1 MSNTEWRYASYD
13 IDNPNGADYC
23 ASTDFKS
30 DGSVH
35 RYDAVRGD
43 FGKGHGHNGYGSTDD
58 YLAGNK
64 KDWSRSV
71 NDPDSQNRPWNNPY

>member
-1 MSNTEWRYASYD
+1 MSGIDWRYASYD

-30 DGSVH
+30 DGTVH
-35 RYDAVRGD
+35 RYDAVGGD
-43 FGKGHGHNGYGSTDD
+43 FAKGHGHRGYGSVGD
-58 YLAGNK
+58 YVAGNE

-71 NDPDSQNRPWNNPY
+71 GDSDSQNRSWTDPY